1 MIDVVVRR
9 GRVLELLHAL
19 AQCHCSCHE
28 WQHMDGAFEGEET
41 KLGLRVQWHNYA
53 AIACDEE
60 WSGVLLQNG
69 VVDMFSLLRFV
80 NFVKIF

>member
-1 MIDVVVRR
+1 
-9 GRVLELLHAL
+9 
-19 AQCHCSCHE
+19 
-28 WQHMDGAFEGEET
+28 MDGAFEGEET

-69 VVDMFSLLRFV
+69 VVDMFSLLRLSNLGFKV
-80 NFVKIF
+80 VMLLLYKAELFNLF

>member
-1 MIDVVVRR
+1 
-9 GRVLELLHAL
+9 
-19 AQCHCSCHE
+19 
-28 WQHMDGAFEGEET
+28 MDGAFEGEET
-41 KLGLRVQWHNYA
+41 KLGLRVQWHDYA

>member
-1 MIDVVVRR
+1 
-9 GRVLELLHAL
+9 
-19 AQCHCSCHE
+19 
-28 WQHMDGAFEGEET
+28 MDGAFVGEET
-41 KLGLRVQWHNYA
+41 KLGLRVQWHDYA

-80 NFVKIF
+80 NFVKIFEFYDFIAKFRISNFWGE